1 LVLGTYRP
9 VDAIVREHPVRPL
22 MQELQRHGRRVEFV
36 LPYLPETAV
45 AAYLAGRFGQ
55 GAFPDELAGILQQRT
70 DGNPLALV
78 MVVDELV
85 W

>member
-9 VDAIVREHPVRPL
+9 VDAIVQEHPVSPL